1 MTLSLSNKWEDVS
14 RIYKGYLTIIDGSD
28 LKQFDQLLELEITS
42 KVELNAHYSSQKKK
56 NNAVV
61 GQTSSAFFKIDDT
74 KFLYGPDGTADT
86 TLLTHITDK
95 LSNNLSAVSAIFES
109 VQETDSA
116 DNDKFI
122 LHKFTGDIFQVTKI
136 RDENSGT
143 YTTQIFIDITSEE
156 HNKESPTAPT
166 TSG

>member
-1 MTLSLSNKWEDVS
+1 MTLSIDNKWPDVS

-28 LKQFDQLLELEITS
+28 LKQFDQLLEFEITS
-42 KVELNAHYSSQKKK
+42 KVELNAHYSSQAKK

-61 GQTSSAFFKIDDT
+61 GQTSSSFFKIDDT
-74 KFLYGPDGTADT
+74 KFLYGPAGTADA
-86 TLLTHITDK
+86 TLLTHITNK
-95 LSNNLSAVSAIFES
+95 LNNTLSAVSAVFES

-116 DNDKFI
+116 DSDKFI

-136 RDENSGT
+136 RDESLGT
-143 YTTQIFIDITSEE
+143 YTTQVFIDITSEV

-166 TSG
+166 SG